1 MREGGVA
8 AQLSLTKGKGQ
19 WTMTTDLIQDRGRG
33 PEIAG
38 TRITVY
44 DLLPYF
50 LDAAATEAY
59 ICRLYELSPEQVAAA
74 RAYVL
79 NNLESILA
87 EHLKIEARMA
97 AGNPPEVIEQAKKT
111 HAAFLSFKQWLAQR
125 DKTAAAGGDGCV
137 CARKRD
143 DRSRTFSH
151 VPPVACPAGVAAG
164 GAAVTCKDCWP
175 TKTSRATCCT
185 FADCSVASSC
195 GPLERQGSHA
205 VSSRTFMP

>member
-1 MREGGVA
+1 ME
-8 AQLSLTKGKGQ
+8 
-19 WTMTTDLIQDRGRG
+19 MTTDLIQDRGRG
-33 PEIAG
+33 PEVAG

-97 AGNPPEVIEQAKKT
+97 TGNPPEVIEQAKKT

-125 DKTAAAGGDGCV
+125 DKTAAAG
-137 CARKRD
+137 AM
-143 DRSRTFSH
+143 
-151 VPPVACPAGVAAG
+151 
-164 GAAVTCKDCWP
+164 
-175 TKTSRATCCT
+175 
-185 FADCSVASSC
+185 
-195 GPLERQGSHA
+195 A
-205 VSSRTFMP
+205 VSAPQSGTTGPEPFPTFHQWLAQRGSRPVEQP